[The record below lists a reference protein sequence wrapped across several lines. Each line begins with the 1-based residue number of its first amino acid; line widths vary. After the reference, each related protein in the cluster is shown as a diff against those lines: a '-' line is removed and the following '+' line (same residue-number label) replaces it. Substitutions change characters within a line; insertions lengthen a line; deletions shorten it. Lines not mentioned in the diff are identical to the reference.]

1 MKSER
6 HLVQSVEVDRV
17 QIDHASFRLRRPFDS
32 HNTSRI
38 PRNLVPDRRLFAIRE
53 TS

>member
-1 MKSER
+1 MKCER
-6 HLVQSVEVDRV
+6 HLVQSGEVDRV
-17 QIDHASFRLRRPFDS
+17 RIDHASFRLRRPFDI

-38 PRNLVPDRRLFAIRE
+38 PEDLVPDRRLFAIRE